1 MLSQMR
7 VLIVDD
13 EKINRDLLVGLLKP
27 SYRIM
32 VANNGAKALQ
42 AAARLEGRPDL
53 ILLDIMMPDM
63 DGYEVCQR
71 LKEVDAT
78 RDIPIIFVTAMSE
91 ISDESMG
98 FRLGAVDY
106 ITKPVSPSI
115 VQARVKTHLLLKHNI
130 DLLVHMASID
140 GLTEIPNRRTFDT
153 ALHKEWDRAR
163 RSGTSLAML
172 MMDVDLFKQ
181 YNDRYGHNSGD
192 DCLKKLAGTLTK
204 IIYRPGDMVARYGGE
219 EFCALLSNTNLE
231 GAQQVGER
239 FRAGV
244 EALNIAHAGSD
255 VAACVT
261 ISVGAA
267 AVLPDDKNSPQTLQL
282 MADTRLYQAKAG
294 GRNRVFA

>member
-1 MLSQMR
+1 MLSRMR

-13 EKINRDLLVGLLKP
+13 EKMNRDLLTGLLKS

-32 VANNGAKALQ
+32 VAKNGAQALQ
-42 AAARLEGRPDL
+42 AAARSEGRPDL

-71 LKEVDAT
+71 LKESDAT
-78 RDIPIIFVTAMSE
+78 RDIPVIFVTAMSE

-106 ITKPVSPSI
+106 ITKPVSPPI
-115 VQARVKTHLLLKHNI
+115 VRARVKTHLLLKRNT
-130 DLLVHMASID
+130 DLLAEMASID
-140 GLTEIPNRRTFDT
+140 GLTQIPNRRGLDT
-153 ALHKEWDRAR
+153 ALHREWDRAK

-172 MMDVDLFKQ
+172 MMDVDYFKQ
-181 YNDRYGHNSGD
+181 YNDRYGHNEGD
-192 DCLKKLAGTLTK
+192 DCLKKLAHALAG
-204 IIYRPGDMVARYGGE
+204 IIHRPGDMVARYGGE
-219 EFCALLSNTNLE
+219 EFCALLANTDLA
-231 GAQQVGER
+231 GAAEVGER

-267 AVLPDDKNSPQTLQL
+267 AVLPDDEISLQTLL
-282 MADTRLYQAKAG
+282 LTADSRLYQAKAA
-294 GRNRVFA
+294 GRNRVTA